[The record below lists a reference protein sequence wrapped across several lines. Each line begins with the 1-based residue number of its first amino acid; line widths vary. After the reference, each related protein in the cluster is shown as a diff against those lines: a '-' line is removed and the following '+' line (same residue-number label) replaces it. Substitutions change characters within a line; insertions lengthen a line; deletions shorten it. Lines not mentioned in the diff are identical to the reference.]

1 MDLKHSNK
9 VCYIRKTNISKSF
22 NYRFFFFL
30 FGVKVSTEQVGV
42 TPALRRR
49 REKAERQRALL
60 RDQEGEAAARALSPL
75 QTVED
80 VGNDL
85 RNINIS
91 HYN

>member
-22 NYRFFFFL
+22 NYRIFFFL

-85 RNINIS
+85 RNI
-91 HYN
+91 